1 MDRAFHQNGYY
12 HGASSIHMAK
22 KEISDLILPKLEHK
36 KKDRKDGPDKDDMVW
51 IKELIKV
58 YRSGKLEVTALR
70 GVSTKVKRGEIV
82 AIIGPSGCG
91 KTTLL
96 NIIGGLD
103 DATAGKVFVD
113 GKNIRNMKE
122 DALVQFRRQTVG
134 FIFQNFNLIPS
145 LTAKQNVELPMR
157 LKGEPTGIRKDRIDK
172 LFKAI
177 GLEGRMDH
185 RPEQL
190 SGGEQQRVAFA
201 VALAND
207 PPLILADE
215 PTGELDT
222 QTGLEVMEIFKEL
235 SRQLGKTEIIVTHD
249 MRIASFADRTLK
261 IIDGR
266 IVSEE

>member
-1 MDRAFHQNGYY
+1 MAPKDIDDLVLPEIS
-12 HGASSIHMAK
+12 ASRSKK
-22 KEISDLILPKLEHK
+22 KEGPRSDEMI
-36 KKDRKDGPDKDDMVW
+36 W
-51 IKELIKV
+51 IRELIKV
-58 YRSGKLEVTALR
+58 YKSGKIEVTAIR
-70 GVSTKVKRGEIV
+70 GISTEIKKGEIV

-103 DATAGKVFVD
+103 DATAGKVYVD

-122 DALVQFRRQTVG
+122 DRLVEFRRSTVG

-145 LTAKQNVELPMR
+145 LSAKQNIELPMMLNSVPSKVRSER
-157 LKGEPTGIRKDRIDK
+157 LGK
-172 LFKAI
+172 LFRSI
-177 GLEGRMDH
+177 GLEDRMDH

-215 PTGELDT
+215 PTGELDSK
-222 QTGLEVMEIFKEL
+222 TGHEIMEIFKAL
-235 SRQLGKTEIIVTHD
+235 SRQLGKTEVIVTHD
-249 MRIASFADRTLK
+249 QRIADFADRTMR
-261 IIDGR
+261 IIDGK
-266 IVSEE
+266 ISEEG

>member
-1 MDRAFHQNGYY
+1 MAPKDIDDLVLPSIKGSQSKQSEGP
-12 HGASSIHMAK
+12 SS
-22 KEISDLILPKLEHK
+22 
-36 KKDRKDGPDKDDMVW
+36 DDMIW
-51 IKELIKV
+51 IRELIKV
-58 YRSGKLEVTALR
+58 YKSGKIEVTALR
-70 GVSTKVKRGEIV
+70 GVSTEIKKGEIV

-103 DATAGKVFVD
+103 DATAGKVYVN

-122 DALVQFRRQTVG
+122 DKLVQFRRGTVG

-145 LTAKQNVELPMR
+145 LTAKQNIELPMR
-157 LKGEPTGIRKDRIDK
+157 LNKLPLNLRSERIAK
-172 LFKAI
+172 LFKSI
-177 GLEGRMDH
+177 GLEERMDH

-222 QTGLEVMEIFKEL
+222 RTGQEIMEIFKAL
-235 SRQLGKTEIIVTHD
+235 SRQLGKTELIVTHD
-249 MRIASFADRTLK
+249 QRIADFADRTLK
-261 IIDGR
+261 IMDGK
-266 IVSEE
+266 ISEEG

>member
-1 MDRAFHQNGYY
+1 
-12 HGASSIHMAK
+12 MAPKDIDDLVLPKIKGK
-22 KEISDLILPKLEHK
+22 KEK
-36 KKDRKDGPDKDDMVW
+36 KGTELSDKDMVMVE
-51 IKELIKV
+51 ELIKV
-58 YRSGKLEVTALR
+58 YKSGKLEVTALR
-70 GVSTKVKRGEIV
+70 GVSTSIKRGEIV

-122 DALVQFRRQTVG
+122 EKLVQFRRKTVG

-145 LTAKQNVELPMR
+145 LTARQNIELPMR
-157 LKGEPTGIRKDRIDK
+157 LNKLPMDTRKERITK
-172 LFKAI
+172 LFKSI
-177 GLEGRMDH
+177 GLEDRMDH

-190 SGGEQQRVAFA
+190 SGGEQQRIAFA

-222 QTGLEVMEIFKEL
+222 HTGQEIMEIFKAL

-249 MRIASFADRTLK
+249 PRIADFADRTLK
-261 IIDGR
+261 IIDGK
-266 IVSEE
+266 IVGDE

>member
-1 MDRAFHQNGYY
+1 
-12 HGASSIHMAK
+12 MAPKDIDDLVLPTMGSDKSKK
-22 KEISDLILPKLEHK
+22 KEGPKGDE
-36 KKDRKDGPDKDDMVW
+36 MVW
-51 IKELIKV
+51 VRELIKV
-58 YRSGKLEVTALR
+58 YKSGKLEVTALR
-70 GVSTKVKRGEIV
+70 GISTEIKKGEIV

-96 NIIGGLD
+96 NIVGGLD
-103 DATAGKVFVD
+103 DATAGKVYVD

-122 DALVQFRRQTVG
+122 DKLVEFRRSTVG

-145 LTAKQNVELPMR
+145 LSARQNIELPMR
-157 LKGEPTGIRKDRIDK
+157 LNAVPSKVRDERIAK
-172 LFKAI
+172 LFKSI
-177 GLEGRMDH
+177 GLEDRMDH

-215 PTGELDT
+215 PTGELDSK
-222 QTGLEVMEIFKEL
+222 TGHEIMEIFKAL

-249 MRIASFADRTLK
+249 QRIADFADRTLK

-266 IVSEE
+266 ISVEG

>member
-1 MDRAFHQNGYY
+1 MDKNILNISQSHD
-12 HGASSIHMAK
+12 MAEEDLSK
-22 KEISDLILPKLEHK
+22 LKLPPIS
-36 KKDRKDGPDKDDMVW
+36 RKTGQVPIQPHDDDMVS
-51 IKELIKV
+51 IHQLIKV
-58 YRSGKLEVTALR
+58 YSSGSLEVTALR
-70 GVSTKVKRGEIV
+70 GIDLSIKRGEVIAV
-82 AIIGPSGCG
+82 IGPSGCG

-113 GKNIRNMKE
+113 GKDIRQMKE
-122 DALVQFRRQTVG
+122 RDLVAYRRNTVG

-145 LTAKQNVELPMR
+145 LTARENIELPMR
-157 LKGEPTGIRKDRIDK
+157 IVGMPSEKRKERVDQ
-172 LFKAI
+172 LATAI
-177 GLEGRMDH
+177 GLQDRMKH

-190 SGGEQQRVAFA
+190 SGGEQQRIAFA

-222 QTGLEVMEIFKEL
+222 HTGEEVMEIFKAL

-249 MRIASFADRTLK
+249 ARISKLADRTLK
-261 IIDGR
+261 IIDGK
-266 IVSEE
+266 IVEEA

>member
-1 MDRAFHQNGYY
+1 
-12 HGASSIHMAK
+12 MAPKDIDDLVLPEITALKSRK
-22 KEISDLILPKLEHK
+22 KEGPRSDE
-36 KKDRKDGPDKDDMVW
+36 MVW
-51 IKELIKV
+51 IRELIKV
-58 YRSGKLEVTALR
+58 YKSGKLEVTALR
-70 GVSTKVKRGEIV
+70 GISTEIKKGEIV

-103 DATAGKVFVD
+103 DATAGKVYVN

-122 DALVQFRRQTVG
+122 DKLVEFRRGTVG

-145 LTAKQNVELPMR
+145 LSARQNIELPMR
-157 LKGEPTGIRKDRIDK
+157 LNNLPEKLRSDRVKK
-172 LFKAI
+172 LFKSI
-177 GLEGRMDH
+177 GLEDRMEH

-215 PTGELDT
+215 PTGELDSK
-222 QTGLEVMEIFKEL
+222 TGHEIMEIFKAL

-249 MRIASFADRTLK
+249 QRISDFADRTLK
-261 IIDGR
+261 IIDGK
-266 IVSEE
+266 ISEEG